1 MDSNSQ
7 SNHQDSRHRAPLFQA
22 MVDHQARNPVSLHV
36 PGHKSGQGLLS
47 EGADYLQ
54 QVMSVDFTEI
64 TGLDDLHHAEGVI
77 LEAEQL
83 AADCFGAEETH
94 FLIGGSTVGNLAMI
108 SAVCERNDILLVQR
122 NVHKSVLH
130 GLMLAGARA
139 VFIAPAI
146 DSETGIAASVRI
158 EDVRQAL
165 EQYPEAKGLFLTN
178 PNYYGIGTELTPFAE
193 LMHAH
198 GKVLL
203 VDEAHG
209 AHYGFH
215 PQVPASA
222 LSHGA
227 DAVVQSTHKML
238 TAMTMGAMLH
248 LQGPLIDRGAIRRL
262 LGMLQSSSPSYP
274 IMASL
279 DLARKRM
286 HTEGQAW
293 MAAGIAV
300 VTEFRSLL
308 DGISRFHYF
317 PKEFP
322 AVQPTDVSE
331 EGRETADP
339 FKVALYDAT
348 NRLTPTELKE
358 RLEEQ
363 GVYIEMTD
371 ARHVLLVFTPAT
383 SRAEMLRVADALNN
397 ICLDAPEQKKELQAP
412 ISNILKLPYYTRISS
427 PVAFDLRERSGAKQ
441 GEEAVRKVSIQD
453 AVGMKSADMVIPYP
467 PGVPYLYPGEI
478 ITESIVQ
485 ALEQLA
491 ASGIKFQ
498 GTEFG
503 QTHKLKIYT

>member
-1 MDSNSQ
+1 MNSNQ
-7 SNHQDSRHRAPLFQA
+7 NNPHGRRYQAPLFQA

-36 PGHKSGQGLLS
+36 PGHKSGQGLLK
-47 EGADYLQ
+47 EGTDFLKD
-54 QVMSVDFTEI
+54 VMSVDYTEI

-83 AADCFGAEETH
+83 AAACFGAEETH
-94 FLIGGSTVGNLAMI
+94 FLIGGSTIGNLAII

-122 NVHKSVLH
+122 NVHKSVIH

-139 VFIAPAI
+139 VFIDPSI
-146 DSETGIAASVRI
+146 DLETGVATSVRI
-158 EDVRQAL
+158 EDVEKAL
-165 EQYPEAKGLFLTN
+165 AQYPEAQALFLTN
-178 PNYYGIGTELTPFAE
+178 PNYYGIGTELTPYAE
-193 LMHAH
+193 LMHAN
-198 GKVLL
+198 GKMLL

-215 PQVPASA
+215 PEVPASA
-222 LSHGA
+222 LSQGA

-248 LQGPLIDRGAIRRL
+248 LQGSRINRGAIRRL

-286 HTEGQAW
+286 HTEGHAW
-293 MAAGIAV
+293 LNEGIAIV
-300 VTEFRSLL
+300 KEFRSLL
-308 DGISRFHYF
+308 DEMNRFQYF

-322 AVQPTDVSE
+322 ATAART
-331 EGRETADP
+331 EGQETADP
-339 FKVALYDAT
+339 FKVAIYDST
-348 NRLTPTELKE
+348 HTLSSTELKE

-371 ARHVLLVFTPAT
+371 ARHVLFVFTPAT
-383 SRAEMLRVADALNN
+383 SRAEMLRVVETLHN
-397 ICLDAPEQKKELQAP
+397 ICSDVPEQKKELQEP
-412 ISNILKLPYYTRISS
+412 ISNILKLPYYTQISS
-427 PVAFDLRERSGAKQ
+427 PVAFDLREISGVRR
-441 GEEAVRKVSIQD
+441 GEGAVSTVSIQD
-453 AVGMKSADMVIPYP
+453 AIGKRSAEMVIPYP
-467 PGVPYLYPGEI
+467 PGIPYLYPGEVI
-478 ITESIVQ
+478 SASTSQ

-491 ASGIKFQ
+491 ANGIKFQ